1 MAADRGAGNSTV
13 LHILSVLDQGERY
26 GYELIR
32 ELERRSEK
40 VFQFQEGTLYPV
52 LHRLENQGYVTA
64 ERKTGENGKERRYY
78 RITPAGK
85 KQLAAERESWA
96 RFSAAVNRVI
106 GGEQHAFS

>member
-13 LHILSVLDQGERY
+13 LLILSVLDQGERY

-32 ELERRSEK
+32 ELERRAKRSSN
-40 VFQFQEGTLYPV
+40 FRRGRSIPCS
-52 LHRLENQGYVTA
+52 TA
-64 ERKTGENGKERRYY
+64 WKTRAMSRRSARRGENGKERRYY